1 MQVLIHTSESSSLQ
15 ALSLILMSSLQRS
28 TEVES
33 YLGIT
38 QQAHGKLGIEFD
50 SSLVVSGPHSLSHL
64 GHCLEIYQVGHQ
76 KREQL

>member
-1 MQVLIHTSESSSLQ
+1 MQVLIHTSESSSLW
-15 ALSLILMSSLQRS
+15 ALSLVLMSLLQRS

-38 QQAHGKLGIEFD
+38 QQAHRKHGIEFD
-50 SSLVVSGPHSLSHL
+50 SSLVVSGPDSLSHL
-64 GHCLEIYQVGHQ
+64 GHCPETYQVGHQ